1 MDKIEKPRNQLEVMF
16 NKAVELE
23 AENKRLRDELKGAT
37 RIIDEQDA
45 ENQRLREENA
55 EKEACIQED
64 FHTLKGLENT
74 LEEQGKTIE
83 RLRGLLAG
91 MLYELSF
98 CPICATDLIE
108 DNTYIS
114 LPHADDC
121 RLMKELS
128 DG

>member
-74 LEEQGKTIE
+74 LEEQGETIE
-83 RLRGLLAG
+83 RLRGLLA
-91 MLYELSF
+91 ELLEF
-98 CPICATDLIE
+98 RKR
-108 DNTYIS
+108 
-114 LPHADDC
+114 DD
-121 RLMKELS
+121 RGDPDYTVSDWWYDEVWSRVEKELS